1 MPELPEVES
10 IRNKFR
16 LGSADNPA
24 LLGKTIRGVEL
35 LWPRTL
41 ETPPPDEFSERIL
54 GQKIIEIG
62 RRGKYLLFHLDDA
75 TLVIHLRMSGDL
87 FYEPVSAP
95 LKKHHR
101 LVLILDDEHRLA
113 FNDARKFGRIWLV
126 DDPVAMLAK
135 LGPEPFDENLT
146 ATEFHHRLQ
155 RHRRQ
160 IKPLLLDQGFLAGV
174 GNIYADESL
183 HLAKIHPLTRSHT
196 ISLEAAQRLLANLRH
211 VLKEGIRRNGASIDW
226 VYRGGDY
233 QNQFQVY
240 QRTGEACFRCQ
251 TPIERIV
258 VGQRGTHFCPQCQC
272 ESLPQGH
279 RE

>member
-16 LGSADNPA
+16 LGSADNPS
-24 LLGKTIRGVEL
+24 LLGNTIRGTEL

-41 ETPPPDEFSERIL
+41 EAPTPHEFSRRIV
-54 GQKIIEIG
+54 GQKIAAIG
-62 RRGKYLLFHLDDA
+62 RRGKYLLFHLDDD

-87 FYEPVSAP
+87 FYEPVTAP
-95 LKKHHR
+95 MKRHHR

-126 DDPVAMLAK
+126 ENPAAMLER
-135 LGPEPFDENLT
+135 LGPEPFDETLT
-146 ATEFHHRLQ
+146 AADFHQRLQ

-183 HLAKIHPLTRSHT
+183 HLAKIHPLRRSHT
-196 ISLEAAQRLLANLRH
+196 LLLKEAQCLLTSLRA
-211 VLKEGIRRNGASIDW
+211 VLNEGIRRNGASIDW

-251 TPIERIV
+251 TPIARIV
-258 VGQRGTHFCPQCQC
+258 VGQRGTHFCPRCQN
-272 ESLPQGH
+272 ESVPQAH
-279 RE
+279 KD

>member
-16 LGSADNPA
+16 LGSVDNPS
-24 LLGKTIRGVEL
+24 LIGKTIRGVEL
-35 LWPRTL
+35 FWARTL
-41 ETPPPDEFSERIL
+41 AAPPPDEFSERIL
-54 GQKIIEIG
+54 GQRINEIG
-62 RRGKYLLFHLDDA
+62 RRGKYLLFHLDDS

-87 FYEPVSAP
+87 FYEPWSAP

-126 DDPVAMLAK
+126 DDPAAMLAK

-146 ATEFHHRLQ
+146 AAVFHQRLQ

-160 IKPLLLDQGFLAGV
+160 IKTLLLDQGFLAGV

-183 HLAKIHPLTRSHT
+183 HLAQIHPLTRSHT
-196 ISLEAAQRLLANLRH
+196 ISLEAAQGLLASLRE
-211 VLKEGIRRNGASIDW
+211 VLDEGIRRNGASIDW

-240 QRTGEACFRCQ
+240 QRTGKPCFRCQ
-251 TPIERIV
+251 TLIERIV

-272 ESLPQGH
+272 E
-279 RE
+279 